1 MMKYTFKP
9 GLIPTLAF
17 LVILPC
23 LIALGFWQVDR
34 ADQKRAIL
42 AGMDH
47 ARTEA
52 PLNLIQAMT
61 DLKTQAYYGIQ
72 LEGRFMPNEDMLL
85 MHANEHNQVGYY
97 VLSSFETEYQGSQV
111 YILVN
116 RGFIEGKSPA
126 PLRGSAPFEK
136 GATKH
141 SSARNEKGATQH
153 NPSQTQVIRGIITR
167 PQPTRFI
174 LGETVPDPKAK
185 PLMVQRT
192 DLEAI
197 SQVTGRTYLPLVVLA
212 EGDLSDGL
220 LRDWQLNVM
229 PPEKHL
235 GYALQWFALALCLVI
250 IYIVVN
256 LRRRP

>member
-1 MMKYTFKP
+1 MKYTFKP
-9 GLIPTLAF
+9 DLIPTLAF

-23 LIALGFWQVDR
+23 LVALGFWQLDR
-34 ADQKRAIL
+34 AEQKRAIL

-52 PLNLIQAMT
+52 PLTLTQAMT
-61 DLKTQAYYGIQ
+61 DLKAQAYYGIQ
-72 LEGRFMPNEDMLL
+72 LEGRFLPDEDMLL

-97 VLSSFETEYQGSQV
+97 VLTPFATEYQGENV
-111 YILVN
+111 YLLVN
-116 RGFIEGKSPA
+116 RGFTPAKSPA
-126 PLRGSAPFEK
+126 PLRGSAPFAK
-136 GATKH
+136 GAT
-141 SSARNEKGATQH
+141 
-153 NPSQTQVIRGIITR
+153 SQRQVIRGIITR

-197 SQVTGRTYLPLVVLA
+197 TQVTGRTYLPLVVLA
-212 EGDLSDGL
+212 EGELGDGL

-256 LRRRP
+256 LRKRP